1 MSTLVQTIKNISK
14 TFDRFTAK
22 GGAIKMRPYQLEP
35 AEAIIN
41 SIRQKSGLTF
51 VIIISRQAG
60 KDELLANLIAYLM
73 NLYAHREVGIV
84 VANPTYKPQTLNFIV
99 RLENRLKANLL
110 TRSFWKKRSDY
121 MRMIGSAITSLL
133 SGDKDSNVVG
143 ATASLLLVINEAQ
156 DITPAKYDKD
166 FAPMTASTNAT
177 KIIVGTQWTSNTLL
191 AREEDTARQ
200 AEKIDG
206 IRRVF
211 LYTSEEVRKV
221 NPPYGK
227 FVDGEIAKLG
237 RQHPLVKTQYFCER
251 IDAIAGMFNARR
263 LALMQGDQLDQTSPI
278 PGHIYCFLIDVAG
291 QDEAVLEL
299 EGMSNPGRDK
309 TTLDVVDVDLSSLE
323 LLQKPTYRTVE
334 RIDWHGENHVQIF
347 GALSA
352 MVDIWQPL
360 YIVEDAT
367 GAGEGLWGMLARKY
381 PTRTIPFKFTAQ
393 SKSELGYGFIAI
405 IESGRYRDCART
417 EAVREQYANCQSEI
431 LIGPAKTMR
440 WGVPDGTR
448 AGDDKHLVHDDYVT
462 ADALTAQLDLLEWA
476 LSLPTTVI
484 EQKDVLASMD
494 ANF

>member
-1 MSTLVQTIKNISK
+1 
-14 TFDRFTAK
+14 
-22 GGAIKMRPYQLEP
+22 MRPYQLEP
-35 AEAIIN
+35 AEAIID
-41 SIRQKSGLTF
+41 SIINKRGLTF

-156 DITPAKYDKD
+156 DITPSKYDKD
-166 FAPMTASTNAT
+166 FAPMVASTNAT
-177 KIIVGTQWTSNTLL
+177 RIIVGTQWTSNTLL
-191 AREEDTARQ
+191 AREEDTARE
-200 AEKIDG
+200 AEKQDG

-211 LYTSEEVRKV
+211 LYTSEQVRKV
-221 NPPYGK
+221 NKPYGQ

-263 LALMQGDQLDQTSPI
+263 LALMTGDQPEQEQPI

-309 TTLDVVDVDLSSLE
+309 TTLTIVDIDLSNLD
-323 LLQKPTYRTVE
+323 LLQAPIYRAVK
-334 RIDWHGENHVQIF
+334 RVDWHGENHVQIF
-347 GALSA
+347 GALVSLA
-352 MVDIWQPL
+352 DAWKPL

-367 GAGEGLWGMLARKY
+367 GAGEGLWGMLVRKFGAY
-381 PTRTIPFKFTAQ
+381 QPKAGGRVIGFKFTAQ

-405 IESGRYRDCART
+405 IESGRFRDCSRT
-417 EAVREQYANCQSEI
+417 QEIDEQYRNCQSEI

-448 AGDDKHLVHDDYVT
+448 NHNGLLIHDDYIT
-462 ADALTAQLDLLEWA
+462 ADALTAQLDLLSWYVPSETA
-476 LSLPTTVI
+476 VI
-484 EQKDVLASMD
+484 EQADPIEEMSNAY
-494 ANF
+494 

>member
-14 TFDRFTAK
+14 TFDRFTSK

-35 AEAIIN
+35 AEAIID
-41 SIRQKSGLTF
+41 SILNHRGLTF

-110 TRSFWKKRSDY
+110 TQSFWKKRSDY
-121 MRMIGSAITSLL
+121 MRLIGKATTSLL

-156 DITPAKYDKD
+156 DITPGKFDKD

-191 AREEDTARQ
+191 AREEDAARA
-200 AEKIDG
+200 AERADG

-211 LYTSEEVRKV
+211 LYTAEAVRKV
-221 NPPYGK
+221 NKPYGQ

-237 RQHPLVKTQYFCER
+237 RLHPLVKTQYFCER

-263 LALMQGDQLDQTSPI
+263 LALMQGDQAEQTEPI
-278 PGHIYCFLIDVAG
+278 PGHVYCFLLDVAG

-299 EGMSNPGRDK
+299 EGMTNPGRDK
-309 TTLDVVDVDLSSLE
+309 TTLTIIDVDLSNMAM
-323 LLQKPTYRTVE
+323 LQAPTYRAVK
-334 RIDWHGENHVQIF
+334 RVDWQGTNHVDIF
-347 GALSA
+347 GGICSL
-352 MVDIWQPL
+352 VDTWGPL

-367 GAGEGLWGMLARKY
+367 GAGEGLAGMLARRY
-381 PTRTIPFKFTAQ
+381 STRFIPFKFTAQ
-393 SKSELGYGFIAI
+393 SKSELGYGYIAI
-405 IESGRYRDCART
+405 IESGRFHDCART
-417 EAVREQYANCQSEI
+417 EEVREQYANCQSEI

-440 WGVPDGTR
+440 WGVKDGTR
-448 AGDDKHLVHDDYVT
+448 GRDGLLIHDDYIT
-462 ADALTAQLDLLEWA
+462 ADALTAELDKLQWFVPAEA
-476 LSLPTTVI
+476 EII
-484 EQKDVLASMD
+484 EQADPLEEMD
-494 ANF
+494 NAY